1 MGTPPRKYNKRKPNN
16 RGNNRDNNRPKQTSP
31 PAANSSSEPS
41 METACFSAGM
51 MAVVT
56 YVLGLIGS
64 ILLKSKTEIAQSWA
78 NTFFFFAIISALSGL
93 LFAIMLSRVIEQ
105 TSSSQKWKLS
115 LAIYPSL
122 TYLLFEGFMRY
133 MPYAHY
139 YSLPALGIA
148 FSLGILGMLILK
160 T

>member
-16 RGNNRDNNRPKQTSP
+16 RGNHRDKQAP
-31 PAANSSSEPS
+31 APAANGSSEPS

-51 MAVVT
+51 MAVMA

-64 ILLKSKTEIAQSWA
+64 ILLKSKTEIVQSWA

-105 TSSSQKWKLS
+105 ASSSQKWKLS

-133 MPYAHY
+133 IPYAHN

-148 FSLGILGMLILK
+148 FFLGILGMLILK